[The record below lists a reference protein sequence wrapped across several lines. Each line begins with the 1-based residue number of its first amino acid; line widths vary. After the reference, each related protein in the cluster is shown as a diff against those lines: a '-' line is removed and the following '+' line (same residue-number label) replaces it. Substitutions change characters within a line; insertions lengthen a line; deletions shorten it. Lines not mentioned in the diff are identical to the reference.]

1 MAMMKIILFL
11 AFCFFLQGVLGG
23 IICEQLPKQLCS
35 YSVSSSGK
43 RCLLENFASSDGTVT
58 YQCKTSEVIVDVVH
72 DWIETEECTNACGVD
87 RKSVGISSDSLLQ
100 PQFTAKL
107 CSDAC
112 YQNCPNIVDLYFNL
126 ALGEGVYLPTLCEA
140 QRTNPRRAMS
150 DIKSSGAAWGPASAK
165 NSRIAWG
172 SSSSTSS
179 SVACG
184 PSSSTSSG
192 EASSPA
198 PSPMGYGEAWSSS
211 SSAGYG
217 EASSPA
223 PSPTGYGDW

>member
-1 MAMMKIILFL
+1 MFFFN
-11 AFCFFLQGVLGG
+11 AFFSICLSNAGG

-126 ALGEGVYLPTLCEA
+126 ALGEGKFHPTICLA
-140 QRTNPRRAMS
+140 QL
-150 DIKSSGAAWGPASAK
+150 
-165 NSRIAWG
+165 SRKL
-172 SSSSTSS
+172 SVCQTSLA
-179 SVACG
+179 VI
-184 PSSSTSSG
+184 
-192 EASSPA
+192 
-198 PSPMGYGEAWSSS
+198 
-211 SSAGYG
+211 
-217 EASSPA
+217 
-223 PSPTGYGDW
+223 